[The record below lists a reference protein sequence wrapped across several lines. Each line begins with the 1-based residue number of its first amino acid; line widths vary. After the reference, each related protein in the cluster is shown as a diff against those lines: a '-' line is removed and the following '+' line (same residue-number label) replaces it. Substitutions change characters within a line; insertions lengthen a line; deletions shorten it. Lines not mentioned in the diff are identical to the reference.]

1 MTPEQQA
8 ELVLNLYNDIFTNAD
23 LNKFDQYFTE
33 DFVEDNN
40 YDVLDHSS
48 MIAHIKDLASREDK
62 AKFDIEF
69 IVNVPGQVVIRTI
82 VTYLDQIQG
91 APPLSLLVSYW
102 GITEDG
108 KFNRCIEVEHSEPMM
123 TTDSD
128 DDDDS

>member
-8 ELVLNLYNDIFTNAD
+8 NLVLNLYNDIFTNAD
-23 LNKFDQYFTE
+23 LSKFDQYFTD

-40 YDVLDHSS
+40 YDVLDHDS
-48 MIAHIKDLASREDK
+48 MIAHIQDLASREDK

-82 VTYLDQIQG
+82 VTYADQIQG

-108 KFNRCIEVEHSEPMM
+108 KFNRCIEVEYSEPDD
-123 TTDSD
+123 TTSD
-128 DDDDS
+128 DDDDQS